1 MVLRATAAKA
11 SATVPPTPAMN
22 EPIAAMLSAAPA
34 RPRRANWWP
43 STAVMTLDD
52 SPGTL
57 IKTEVIV
64 PPYMPP

>member
-1 MVLRATAAKA
+1 MVPTTPAKKDPMAATAR
-11 SATVPPTPAMN
+11 
-22 EPIAAMLSAAPA
+22 AAPA

-43 STAVMTLDD
+43 SIAAITLDD

-57 IKTEVIV
+57 ISTDVIV